1 MSRIIKSLLQS
12 PDFCSLSINPTTFCK
27 SSSTTFKP
35 DFLKLQHPPTP
46 HPGIAVLYI
55 NNVYKTLN
63 IENLKFKNIDN
74 TLRVLPL
81 LKKNIDYA
89 VIYKSDETIKLINYY
104 INTNKINENQII
116 YLDFDKN
123 HNEEYIIEIIRSF
136 INLTTFDKFKCTKN
150 SLHRYDD
157 IGLTKSSKNDIE
169 INHLQNSNF
178 CKNLISHV
186 SFQQVILTP
195 SVFLLNS
202 QESILLFL
210 QENNIK
216 LLNDIKFPYKSCLYK
231 TINNILPDFYID
243 NNIKTVKGF
252 YCRNKEELL
261 LSYYE
266 LKKHNINNILIKPVT
281 STSGNNIIDVNNI
294 NTIEDYNF
302 DYGYVN
308 LEEKII
314 LNNKFPV
321 LHFIGKK
328 DCLDLSEQIVINNSY
343 SGVTNIISFNNE
355 FDNEINNIKKILI
368 DKFQLN
374 GFWGV
379 DFLVSKNNE
388 LYLNDINCG
397 RLNGSH
403 FPKIYI
409 INNYSNE
416 ILSSDKFKYIMR
428 IFYDVRDLE
437 YIININNYEHIKILE
452 PNLINKINIDNY
464 NIEKKVLH
472 YIKVSDNNYKYRVLW
487 VFIPK

>member
-1 MSRIIKSLLQS
+1 MCI
-12 PDFCSLSINPTTFCK
+12 
-27 SSSTTFKP
+27 
-35 DFLKLQHPPTP
+35 
-46 HPGIAVLYI
+46 LYI
-55 NNVYKTLN
+55 NNVYTTLN

-89 VIYKSDETIKLINYY
+89 IIYKSDESIKLINHY
-104 INTNKINENQII
+104 INTNIINENQII

-123 HNEEYIIEIIRSF
+123 HDKKYIFEIMRSF
-136 INLTTFDKFKCTKN
+136 LLSPNKSLQKF
-150 SLHRYDD
+150 
-157 IGLTKSSKNDIE
+157 
-169 INHLQNSNF
+169 
-178 CKNLISHV
+178 
-186 SFQQVILTP
+186 

-202 QESILLFL
+202 EESILLFL

-231 TINNILPDFYID
+231 TINNNLPEFYID

-252 YCRNKEELL
+252 YCTNKEELL

-266 LKKHNINNILIKPVT
+266 LIKNNIDNILIKPVT
-281 STSGNNIIDVNNI
+281 STSGNNIIDANNI
-294 NTIEDYNF
+294 DIIKNYNF
-302 DYGYVN
+302 EYGYVN

-328 DCLDLSEQIVINNSY
+328 DCLDLSEQIIINNSY
-343 SGVTNIISFNNE
+343 SGVTNITSFNNE

-374 GFWGV
+374 GFWGI

-416 ILSSDKFKYIMR
+416 ILSSNNFKYIMR
-428 IFYDVRDLE
+428 IFYDNRDLND
-437 YIININNYEHIKILE
+437 IININNYEHIKMLE
-452 PNLINKINIDNY
+452 PNLINKIDIDKY

-487 VFIPK
+487 IFLAK

>member
-1 MSRIIKSLLQS
+1 MCI
-12 PDFCSLSINPTTFCK
+12 
-27 SSSTTFKP
+27 
-35 DFLKLQHPPTP
+35 
-46 HPGIAVLYI
+46 LYI
-55 NNVYKTLN
+55 NNVYTTLN

-89 VIYKSDETIKLINYY
+89 IIYKSDESIKLINHY
-104 INTNKINENQII
+104 INTNIINENQII

-123 HNEEYIIEIIRSF
+123 HDKKYIFEIMRSF
-136 INLTTFDKFKCTKN
+136 LLSPNKSLQKF
-150 SLHRYDD
+150 
-157 IGLTKSSKNDIE
+157 
-169 INHLQNSNF
+169 
-178 CKNLISHV
+178 
-186 SFQQVILTP
+186 

-202 QESILLFL
+202 EESILLFL

-231 TINNILPDFYID
+231 TINNNLPEFYID

-252 YCRNKEELL
+252 YCTNKEELL

-266 LKKHNINNILIKPVT
+266 LIRNNINNILIKPVT
-281 STSGNNIIDVNNI
+281 STSGNNIIDANNI
-294 NTIEDYNF
+294 DIIKNYNF
-302 DYGYVN
+302 EYGYVN

-314 LNNKFPV
+314 LNDKFPV

-328 DCLDLSEQIVINNSY
+328 DCLDLSEQIIINNSY
-343 SGVTNIISFNNE
+343 SGVTNITSFNQE

-388 LYLNDINCG
+388 IYLNDINCG

-409 INNYSNE
+409 INNYSAGPRRACSDADPLDLPKIVGATKERMIPNGVFNKLPQASVSPVASHLEQVLLGSAE
-416 ILSSDKFKYIMR
+416 ILSSDNLKYIMR
-428 IFYDVRDLE
+428 IFYDDRDLE
-437 YIININNYEHIKILE
+437 YIININNYEHIKMLE
-452 PNLINKINIDNY
+452 PNLINKIDIDKY

-487 VFIPK
+487 IFIPK

>member
-1 MSRIIKSLLQS
+1 MCI
-12 PDFCSLSINPTTFCK
+12 
-27 SSSTTFKP
+27 
-35 DFLKLQHPPTP
+35 
-46 HPGIAVLYI
+46 LYI

-89 VIYKSDETIKLINYY
+89 IIYKSDESIKLINHY
-104 INTNKINENQII
+104 INTNIINENQII

-123 HNEEYIIEIIRSF
+123 HDKKYIFEIMRSF
-136 INLTTFDKFKCTKN
+136 LLSPNKSLQKF
-150 SLHRYDD
+150 
-157 IGLTKSSKNDIE
+157 
-169 INHLQNSNF
+169 
-178 CKNLISHV
+178 
-186 SFQQVILTP
+186 

-202 QESILLFL
+202 EESILLFL

-231 TINNILPDFYID
+231 TINNNLPEFYID

-252 YCRNKEELL
+252 YCTNKEELL

-266 LKKHNINNILIKPVT
+266 LIKNNINNILIKPVT
-281 STSGNNIIDVNNI
+281 STSGNNIIDANNI
-294 NTIEDYNF
+294 DIIKNYNF
-302 DYGYVN
+302 EYGYVN

-328 DCLDLSEQIVINNSY
+328 DCLDLSEQIIINNSY
-343 SGVTNIISFNNE
+343 SGLTNITSFNNE
-355 FDNEINNIKKILI
+355 FDIELNNIKKILI

-374 GFWGV
+374 GFWGI

-416 ILSSDKFKYIMR
+416 ILSSNNFKYIMR
-428 IFYDVRDLE
+428 IFYDNRDLND
-437 YIININNYEHIKILE
+437 IININNYEHIKMLE
-452 PNLINKINIDNY
+452 PNLINKIDIDKY
-464 NIEKKVLH
+464 NIEKKILH

-487 VFIPK
+487 IFVAK